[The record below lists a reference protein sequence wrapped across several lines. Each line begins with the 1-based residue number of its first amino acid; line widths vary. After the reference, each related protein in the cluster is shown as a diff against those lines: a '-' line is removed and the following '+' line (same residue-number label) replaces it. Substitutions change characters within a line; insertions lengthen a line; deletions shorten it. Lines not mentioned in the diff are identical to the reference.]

1 MAGLVADPV
10 VEYMTPEE
18 IAARIERVKSDMVAA
33 ARRTEFI
40 VAAQLRDELIK
51 LQDIYDGI
59 KGKPAAVA
67 ADIKDEM
74 ERLGWEQADVIIFS
88 GDAYVDHPSFGAAV
102 IAVRCRPQ
110 VFKVAIVPQPNWRDD
125 LRDFRKTRPS
135 ASVFRSFRRCD
146 GFDGEPL
153 YCQPQVTP

>member
-67 ADIKDEM
+67 ADIK
-74 ERLGWEQADVIIFS
+74 G
-88 GDAYVDHPSFGAAV
+88 
-102 IAVRCRPQ
+102 
-110 VFKVAIVPQPNWRDD
+110 
-125 LRDFRKTRPS
+125 
-135 ASVFRSFRRCD
+135 
-146 GFDGEPL
+146 
-153 YCQPQVTP
+153 

>member
-59 KGKPAAVA
+59 KGSRQLWLPTS
-67 ADIKDEM
+67 KDEM
-74 ERLGWEQADVIIFS
+74 ERLGWEQADVIIFRET
-88 GDAYVDHPSFGAAV
+88 PTW
-102 IAVRCRPQ
+102 I
-110 VFKVAIVPQPNWRDD
+110 I
-125 LRDFRKTRPS
+125 
-135 ASVFRSFRRCD
+135 RRLA
-146 GFDGEPL
+146 P
-153 YCQPQVTP
+153 P